1 MIPLDDTTARVP
13 IGPPLAGA
21 LLFVWVLFDDLFL
34 LALGAVTPYVLVP
47 PVLLAFGSVLSRRLG
62 VVRGRAPR

>member
-1 MIPLDDTTARVP
+1 
-13 IGPPLAGA
+13 
-21 LLFVWVLFDDLFL
+21 VWVLFDDLFL